1 MIRRR
6 YLDFPWGQ
14 VHLRTVPAEAQ
25 APLLVML
32 HQSPLSARNY
42 DRLLPLLA
50 GWCRPVAVD
59 TPGYG
64 GSDLPDRQWEVADY
78 ARLVLQIADRLEADR
93 FHLFARATGTVFA
106 AAAALAAPARV
117 VSLAL
122 HGLPVYTAQERADR
136 LAGFAPPFVPSDDG
150 AHLQW
155 IWKRIHDEYPWIDAP
170 LATQF
175 VRDYL
180 ATGGDFATAYRA
192 IWRYDL
198 RAAAANGIA
207 PPTLLIGGTRDR
219 IAFMQPRAEALLPH
233 AERVVLD
240 DATDFVAEQQPTRF
254 AEVLRGFVTRRAG
267 ARGHDRAG

>member
-1 MIRRR
+1 MIRRG

-14 VHLRTVPAEAQ
+14 VHTRTTDADPQ
-25 APLLVML
+25 APLLLLL

-42 DRLLPLLA
+42 DRLLPAIA

-78 ARLVLQIADRLEADR
+78 ARLVFEIADRLGAQR

-106 AAAALAAPARV
+106 AAAALSTPARIR
-117 VSLAL
+117 SLVL
-122 HGLPVYTAQERADR
+122 HGMPVYTAEERADR
-136 LAGFAPPFVPSDDG
+136 LAGFAPPFAPSDDG

-155 IWKRIHDEYPWIDAP
+155 IWQRIHNEYPWINAT

-198 RAAAANGIA
+198 RAAAAGGI
-207 PPTLLIGGTRDR
+207 PVPTLLIGGTRDR
-219 IAFMQPRAEALLPH
+219 IAFMHERATALLPH
-233 AERVVLD
+233 AEQVVLD
-240 DATDFVAEQQPTRF
+240 GATDFVAEQEPGRF
-254 AEVLRGFVTRRAG
+254 AAILAGFA
-267 ARGHDRAG
+267 ARLG

>member
-1 MIRRR
+1 MIKRG

-14 VHLRTVPAEAQ
+14 VHLRRADAPATL
-25 APLLVML
+25 PLLILL

-42 DRLLPLLA
+42 DRLLPLLT

-64 GSDLPDRQWEVADY
+64 GSDLPDRPWEVADY
-78 ARLVLQIADRLEADR
+78 ARLVFDVADRLEAQR

-106 AAAALAAPARV
+106 AAAALSTPARIR
-117 VSLAL
+117 SLVL
-122 HGLPVYTAQERADR
+122 HGLPVYTAEERADR
-136 LAGFAPPFVPSDDG
+136 LASFAPPFAPSDDG

-155 IWKRIHDEYPWIDAP
+155 IWQRIHNEYPWIDAP

-198 RAAAANGIA
+198 REAAKHGIA
-207 PPTLLIGGTRDR
+207 VPTLLIGGTRDR
-219 IAFMQPRAEALLPH
+219 IAFMQPRAEALLPQ

-240 DATDFVAEQQPTRF
+240 GATDFVAEQEPARF
-254 AEVLRGFVTRRAG
+254 AEVLRGFAMKNG
-267 ARGHDRAG
+267 

>member
-1 MIRRR
+1 MIRRG

-14 VHLRTVPAEAQ
+14 LHYRTTPADPRQ
-25 APLLVML
+25 PLLILL

-50 GWCRPVAVD
+50 PFCRPVALD

-64 GSDLPDRQWEVADY
+64 GSDAPDRRWEVADY
-78 ARLVLQIADRLEADR
+78 ARLVVGAADRLEAER

-106 AAAALAAPARV
+106 VAAAMATPARIR
-117 VSLAL
+117 SLAL
-122 HGLPVYTAQERADR
+122 HGLPVYTAEERADR
-136 LAGFAPPFVPSDDG
+136 LASFAPPFTPADDG
-150 AHLQW
+150 AHLAW
-155 IWKRIHDEYPWIDAP
+155 IWRRIHDEYPWIDAA

-198 RAAAANGIA
+198 RAAASAGIA
-207 PPTLLIGGTRDR
+207 VPTLLIGGTRDR
-219 IAFMQPRAEALLPH
+219 IAFMQARAEALLPH
-233 AERVVLD
+233 AQRIVLD
-240 DATDFVAEQQPTRF
+240 DATDFVAEQEPARF
-254 AEVLRGFVTRRAG
+254 ADVLRAFMMRAP
-267 ARGHDRAG
+267 